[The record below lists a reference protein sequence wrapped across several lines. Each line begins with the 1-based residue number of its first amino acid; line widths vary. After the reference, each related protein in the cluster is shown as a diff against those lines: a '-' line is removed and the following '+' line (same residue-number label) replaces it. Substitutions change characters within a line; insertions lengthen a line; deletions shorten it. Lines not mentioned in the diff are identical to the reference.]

1 MSNEQQTAP
10 SVFYKIGDIHPIK
23 MTFWCEY
30 PYPTPGIYAV
40 YLNEQSKQHERV
52 HLPTLQSFQTDYARV
67 YNRILTSARHRLKMI
82 VEAMTAAQIEI
93 PDEPVE
99 Q

>member
-1 MSNEQQTAP
+1 MSNEQKIAP
-10 SVFYKIGDIHPIK
+10 PVFYQIGDIHPIK
-23 MTFWCEY
+23 MTFLCEY

-40 YLNEQSKQHERV
+40 YLNGQSKQPERV
-52 HLPTLQSFQTDYARV
+52 HLPTVEAFQTDYARV
-67 YNRILTSARHRLKMI
+67 YARILSSARHRLKMI
-82 VEAMTAAQIEI
+82 VEGMTAAQIEI